1 MTGSYSSKNNSKRR
15 RNIMFGKKS
24 TRGRSQKPAAALIL
38 AIVLTLLLGA
48 CGSAKRAKV
57 YHVGILS
64 GLDGFADIFDGFKA
78 GMTELGYV
86 EGRNIIYGVQK
97 TNVDMVAY
105 ESVLKKFVDDKV
117 DLIFAFPTEAAIA
130 AKGVTQGTNIPVLFA
145 ATFIEGTNII
155 NSVRE
160 PGDHITGIR
169 YPGTDC
175 AAKSLEILH
184 EIAPQAKRVWVP
196 YMRDYPSIPSQLEVL
211 RPAAAAAGITLIDV
225 PFADAAELQADLEAR
240 AGSADPGLDAILTIY
255 EPLALSPDVIAMLTG
270 FSAKHK
276 VVYAFGIFV
285 LWIDNIQSGKLAAPL
300 ADKILKGIP
309 AGTIPVVSPEGF
321 LQINY
326 KAAQDIGLTIPKGL
340 LDQADKII
348 R

>member
-1 MTGSYSSKNNSKRR
+1 MPDK
-15 RNIMFGKKS
+15 MS
-24 TRGRSQKPAAALIL
+24 THGRSQKQAAALIL
-38 AIVLTLLLGA
+38 AIMFTLLVSA

-57 YHVGILS
+57 YHIGVLS

-86 EGRNIIYGVQK
+86 EGQKIVYEVQK
-97 TNVDMVAY
+97 TNVDMAAY

-130 AKGVTQGTNIPVLFA
+130 AKGVTQGTKIPVLFA
-145 ATFIEGTNII
+145 ATFIEVPNII
-155 NSVRE
+155 KSVRE
-160 PGDHITGIR
+160 PGGNITGVR
-169 YPGTDC
+169 YPSPDL
-175 AAKSLEILH
+175 AVKSLEILH
-184 EIAPQAKRVWVP
+184 EIAPKAKRVWIP
-196 YMRDYPSIPSQLEVL
+196 YLRDYPSLPGQFELL
-211 RPAAAAAGITLIDV
+211 RPAAEAAGITLIGV
-225 PFADAAELQADLEAR
+225 PFADAAELRVDLEAR
-240 AGSADPGLDAILTIY
+240 AGSADLGLDAILTIY

-276 VVYAFGIFV
+276 VFYAFGVFV

-309 AGTIPVVSPEGF
+309 AGTIPVVSSEGF

-326 KAAQDIGLTIPKGL
+326 KAAQDMGLTIPKSL
-340 LDQADKII
+340 LDRADKII